1 MQKLRRL
8 NLSDNDIQ
16 DIPDELGSL
25 MSLEELDISKNG
37 NILHLLKITR
47 PSQQLMFKAN
57 NRNTRTSCEIC
68 HWRRSGVF
76 IVNFEHI

>member
-37 NILHLLKITR
+37 NTLHLLKKLSVKLTCNVCQHCYA
-47 PSQQLMFKAN
+47 S
-57 NRNTRTSCEIC
+57 
-68 HWRRSGVF
+68 
-76 IVNFEHI
+76 FEES

>member
-37 NILHLLKITR
+37 NTLHLLKNYR
-47 PSQQLMFKAN
+47 
-57 NRNTRTSCEIC
+57 
-68 HWRRSGVF
+68 
-76 IVNFEHI
+76 